1 MPNPLPSP
9 RKPGLPPIGQS
20 RRASLAEAIL
30 NILIGFWISVLANRW
45 LLPLWGYQVSMSQAI
60 EIGLL
65 FTWISLIRSYLLRR
79 LFNFFHLTVRR

>member
-1 MPNPLPSP
+1 MPSIP
-9 RKPGLPPIGQS
+9 RGQS
-20 RRASLAEAIL
+20 RKHSALEALL

-45 LLPLWGYQVSMSQAI
+45 LLPIWGYQVSMSQAI

-79 LFNFFHLTVRR
+79 LFNFFHISKYR